1 MTVASRIPRFM
12 ILFPES
18 DLSFS
23 SKGVA
28 KIGGKH
34 FLPRRDAENEGIVSS
49 LGWSASGGAGMQ
61 KTLPA
66 A

>member
-1 MTVASRIPRFM
+1 MTVASKIPRFV
-12 ILFPES
+12 ILFLES
-18 DLSFS
+18 DFSYS
-23 SKGVA
+23 SKGIA

-34 FLPRRDAENEGIVSS
+34 FLSLCDAENEGIVSS
-49 LGWSASGGAGMQ
+49 LGWSSSGRAGMQ

>member
-1 MTVASRIPRFM
+1 M

-18 DLSFS
+18 DFSFS
-23 SKGVA
+23 SKGIA

-34 FLPRRDAENEGIVSS
+34 FLSHCDAENEGIVSS
-49 LGWSASGGAGMQ
+49 LVWSASGGAGMQ